1 MLHVVTVH
9 WCSDAWIDP
18 QLHFLDK
25 HAPDGTRVWAA
36 LHDVD
41 PSHRRRFHFAE
52 DVEGTHPQKLN
63 RLAEI
68 VSADAGADD
77 HLLFLDGDAFPIA
90 PLAPI
95 LADPAPL
102 VAVRRDENLGD
113 PQPHPCF
120 CATTVRF
127 WNEIGGDWR
136 GGHRWTNAAGK
147 PVTDVGGN
155 LLGLLLEA
163 GIDWRPLLRT
173 NVHNP
178 HPLWFAV
185 YGDVAYH
192 HGAGFRDRHS
202 RVDGVELDPERAA
215 RRAHIPR
222 RVPVLG
228 RLERAARR
236 KAAEWRRARWERGA
250 GADLEALG
258 DEIYDQIC
266 VDDEFYRRFTG

>member
-9 WCSDAWIDP
+9 WCSDAWIEP
-18 QLHFLDK
+18 QLHYLEK
-25 HAPDGTRVWAA
+25 HAPDGIRVWAA

-41 PSHRRRFHFAE
+41 PSHHRRFHFAE

-120 CATTVRF
+120 CVTTVRF

-136 GGHRWTNAAGK
+136 GGYRWTNANGEL
-147 PVTDVGGN
+147 VSDVGGN
-155 LLGLLLEA
+155 LLGVLLER
-163 GIDWRPLLRT
+163 GIEWRPLLRT
-173 NVHNP
+173 NRVNY
-178 HPLWFAV
+178 HPLWFAIYDDAV
-185 YGDVAYH
+185 YH
-192 HGAGFRDRHS
+192 HGAGFRDRTS
-202 RVDGVELDPERAA
+202 RVDGSKIHPDRVGRYAW
-215 RRAHIPR
+215 IPA

-228 RLERAARR
+228 PLERAARR
-236 KAAEWRRARWERGA
+236 RIAISRRRRWESSKGA
-250 GADLEALG
+250 ALESLAN
-258 DEIYDQIC
+258 DIYDQLI
-266 VDDEFYRRFTG
+266 VDDEFYLRFLE